1 MTATEVAIVGGGVA
15 GCATAYY
22 LAEHGVACTVVER
35 DGIAAHA
42 SGFAYGGLNPLSGA
56 GIPGPMA
63 PLAHWAFALHRGLEE
78 ALAEPGPRPGYRRR
92 DVVQLAFSAA
102 EAEGLASEQRRL
114 AAVDGFRATLLD
126 GPAARNLE
134 PRLAPDIQAALV
146 IEGTAEVD
154 AAALARTLAATSGA
168 VLLLDEATG
177 LIGHGARATGVRTRR
192 GMVPCQAVVLA
203 PGPWRGVGPALPIA
217 PLKGEILRLRT
228 AAPPLEQSIGWNGN
242 YATTKPDGLVWA
254 GTTEDHAG
262 LDARPSAAAKEAI
275 LARLRRMLPGLTVD
289 GAVAH
294 TACLR
299 PMSADGLAV
308 IGRLPTW
315 ENVYLAGGGGR
326 KGVLYG
332 PALGLAT
339 AQLVVAGNA
348 DFDLSAFAPSRFG

>member
-1 MTATEVAIVGGGVA
+1 MTATEVAIVGGGIA

-22 LAEHGVACTVVER
+22 LAERGVACTVVER
-35 DGIAAHA
+35 DGIAAHS

-63 PLAHWAFALHRGLEE
+63 PLARWAFALHRGLEE
-78 ALAEPGPRPGYRRR
+78 ALAEKGRCLGYRRR
-92 DVVQLAFSAA
+92 DVVQLAFSPT
-102 EAEGLASEQRRL
+102 EAEGLASEQRRI
-114 AAVDGFRATLLD
+114 ATDGFKATLLD

-134 PRLAPDIQAALV
+134 PRLAPDVQAALV

-154 AAALARTLAATSGA
+154 AGALARTLAAASGA
-168 VLLLDEATG
+168 ALLLDEATG
-177 LIGHGARATGVRTRR
+177 LAGRGRATGVRTRR
-192 GMVPCQAVVLA
+192 GLVPCQAVVLA

-254 GTTEDHAG
+254 GTTKERAG
-262 LDARPSAAAKEAI
+262 LDARPSAAAKDAI
-275 LARLRRMLPGLTVD
+275 LARLRRMLPGLGVD

-315 ENVYLAGGGGR
+315 ENVYFAGGGGR

-332 PALGLAT
+332 PAMGLAT
-339 AQLVVAGNA
+339 AQLVAAGSA
-348 DFDLSAFAPSRFG
+348 DLDLSAFAPSRFG